1 MSGKPVS
8 ILMLI
13 TVLVLSYFS
22 VRPVFIKGYFPVHD
36 DTQPARVLV
45 MSEQLRK
52 GIFPVRLVDRL
63 GYGYGY
69 PLFNFYAPLPYY
81 LGSLFHLAGFSLIFS
96 VKLMFAFGV
105 ILAAVFMY
113 LLAVEIAGSFFA
125 AAAAVFYL
133 YAPYHAVNVYVRGAV
148 GEYYAYAFLP
158 LLGLGIL
165 RVIKSSAGKSDHRI
179 RPVLPLI
186 LGLAGILLSH
196 NIFGLVTLYLL
207 IILILYGLYRQL
219 RKKGGCHLMQ
229 ILMNMAL
236 GIGLSAFFILPAF
249 LESHFTR
256 VAGLSAGS
264 NSYDLHFI
272 SLFQLWDSP
281 WGFGGSVP
289 GLNDG
294 MSFKIGKLHLLIAV
308 LGLIRFIFLGPK
320 NPKSAAKKFLVPA
333 SLFLFLLSVFFM
345 LPVSSFLYRLL
356 PYMNFIQYPWR
367 FLNISLFALSLGIA
381 PLFYNMKNKFQAI
394 SAFLIIFSIQGVNLK
409 YFNPRT
415 VHPFDEADYK
425 NPVNLKFTISRIS
438 DEYLPPG
445 INIPQTA
452 RDLPGSSL
460 PATPEMP
467 VYELTGTTVFKKFM
481 VDKKETGPVVTKMA
495 YFPGWQAKIDSSA
508 VRVVNRE
515 GLIALHVP
523 AGKHILELEF
533 KNTPVRFTG
542 NAISISSIVL
552 LLYLLLVLPIKYI
565 LCKEPDPSR

>member
-1 MSGKPVS
+1 
-8 ILMLI
+8 
-13 TVLVLSYFS
+13 
-22 VRPVFIKGYFPVHD
+22 
-36 DTQPARVLV
+36 
-45 MSEQLRK
+45 
-52 GIFPVRLVDRL
+52 
-63 GYGYGY
+63 
-69 PLFNFYAPLPYY
+69 
-81 LGSLFHLAGFSLIFS
+81 
-96 VKLMFAFGV
+96 
-105 ILAAVFMY
+105 
-113 LLAVEIAGSFFA
+113 
-125 AAAAVFYL
+125 
-133 YAPYHAVNVYVRGAV
+133 
-148 GEYYAYAFLP
+148 
-158 LLGLGIL
+158 
-165 RVIKSSAGKSDHRI
+165 
-179 RPVLPLI
+179 
-186 LGLAGILLSH
+186 
-196 NIFGLVTLYLL
+196 
-207 IILILYGLYRQL
+207 
-219 RKKGGCHLMQ
+219 
-229 ILMNMAL
+229 
-236 GIGLSAFFILPAF
+236 
-249 LESHFTR
+249 
-256 VAGLSAGS
+256 
-264 NSYDLHFI
+264 
-272 SLFQLWDSP
+272 
-281 WGFGGSVP
+281 
-289 GLNDG
+289 